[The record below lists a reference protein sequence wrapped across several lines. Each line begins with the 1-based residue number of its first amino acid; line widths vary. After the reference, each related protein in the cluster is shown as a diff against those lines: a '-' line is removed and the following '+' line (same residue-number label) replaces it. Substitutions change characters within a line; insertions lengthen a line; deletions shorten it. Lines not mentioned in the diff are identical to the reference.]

1 MPNRR
6 SWRGGKMISVRRLAR
21 EDAEAFRDIRRDGL
35 AAHPE
40 AFGADIE
47 DEAAEPIKVWQDRLE
62 TSIVFGAY
70 GEKNLVGIYG
80 YYRRSGIKVAHV
92 GVLWGLYV
100 LNHARGRGVGR
111 ALVEAVVRHA
121 RTEVEQLSASVTVTN
136 EQVRA
141 FYEALGFEA
150 WGIQPRLFKVGGRY
164 YDVVQMAL
172 YFHQQGSVQA
182 N

>member
-1 MPNRR
+1 MPNRPL
-6 SWRGGKMISVRRLAR
+6 SRGGRMISVRRLER
-21 EDAEAFRDIRRDGL
+21 EDADAFRDIRRTGL

-62 TSIVFGAY
+62 TSVVFGAY
-70 GEKNLVGIYG
+70 GEKNLVGISG
-80 YYRRSGIKVAHV
+80 YFRRSGIKVAHV

-100 LNHARGRGVGR
+100 LNHARGGGVGR
-111 ALVEAVVRHA
+111 ALVEAVIKHA

-136 EQVRA
+136 ERVRA

-150 WGIQPRLFKVGGRY
+150 WGIQPRLFKISGCY
-164 YDVVQMAL
+164 YDVVQMVL
-172 YFHQQGSVQA
+172 HFDHQGPARA